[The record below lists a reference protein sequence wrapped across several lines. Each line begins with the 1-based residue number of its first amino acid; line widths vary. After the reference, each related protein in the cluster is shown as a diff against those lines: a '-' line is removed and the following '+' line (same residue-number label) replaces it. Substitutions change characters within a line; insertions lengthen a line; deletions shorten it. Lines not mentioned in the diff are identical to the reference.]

1 MNRPCGE
8 LLYAEIGACAGIFIR
23 DHMWRYSDETTGKLR
38 ATKEHTVRRRVAAF
52 RKKEEGGTGRG
63 ATRPSPLRSTVP
75 LFKDPCGEVSRSVQD
90 RLTPWC
96 TVGKNG
102 TTHGVRTS
110 VGYARLDCRGV
121 VPLLNDYYE
130 VLCLYLNHFIAN
142 KRMIAKTRVGSH
154 LVKKYEPT
162 PRTPYQQVL
171 KRNDVS
177 EEVKATPQEEHA
189 TLNLLIL
196 KQKLDTLKR
205 NIIRLNHDCGNH
217 V

>member
-1 MNRPCGE
+1 MTIT
-8 LLYAEIGACAGIFIR
+8 L
-23 DHMWRYSDETTGKLR
+23 
-38 ATKEHTVRRRVAAF
+38 
-52 RKKEEGGTGRG
+52 
-63 ATRPSPLRSTVP
+63 
-75 LFKDPCGEVSRSVQD
+75 
-90 RLTPWC
+90 
-96 TVGKNG
+96 GKNG

-196 KQKLDTLKR
+196 K
-205 NIIRLNHDCGNH
+205 
-217 V
+217 